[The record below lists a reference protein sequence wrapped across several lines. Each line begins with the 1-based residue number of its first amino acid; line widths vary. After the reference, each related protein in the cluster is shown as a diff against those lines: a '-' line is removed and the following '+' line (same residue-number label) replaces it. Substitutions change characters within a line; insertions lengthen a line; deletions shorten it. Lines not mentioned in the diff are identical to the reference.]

1 MKLKKLMALAL
12 SGVLAV
18 SMFAGCAKADVK
30 PEPTPN
36 PDPTPSTSSYAEML
50 VDGMTKQSQNLVTP
64 VADADLDAALA
75 DAVDVYFND
84 LQAAISGSNFWVDMN
99 SNGNRGFDVRYTD
112 LGRAVARA
120 MGHAND
126 EIGDLDDTLT
136 GEGKTNI
143 AVETYAFNGSMSDEV
158 ILEKLG
164 MKVDQSIRNLP
175 TSSELSFDDLY
186 TEFVYDYDY
195 EVSAS
200 IETVTGK
207 YMGVDVSVKY
217 VSIAVVQTATE
228 A

>member
-18 SMFAGCAKADVK
+18 SMFAGCADTNVK

-50 VDGMTKQSQNLVTP
+50 VDGMTKKSQNLVTP

-75 DAVDVYFND
+75 DAVAVYFND
-84 LQAAISGSNFWVDMN
+84 WEAATSGSNFWVQMN
-99 SNGNRGFDVRYTD
+99 SNKDGVFDVRDTD

-120 MGHAND
+120 MDHAND
-126 EIGDLDDTLT
+126 EIGDLDRTLT

-143 AVETYAFNGSMSDEV
+143 AVETYAFNGSMSDEL

-175 TSSELSFDDLY
+175 TSSQMSGKDDY
-186 TEFVYDYDY
+186 TKFVYDYDY